1 MKHLSIRIY
10 GSVQG
15 VFFRY
20 SAKSQAE
27 KLGIKGLVRNE
38 SDGSVYI
45 EAEGDGAALEKFL
58 EWCRSGPMFASIER
72 VEAEEAPLKNFTE
85 FVIL

>member
-20 SAKSQAE
+20 SAKSQAK
-27 KLGIKGLVRNE
+27 KLGIKGFVRNE
-38 SDGSVYI
+38 SGGSVYI

-58 EWCRSGPMFASIER
+58 EWCRAGPTFADIQN
-72 VEAEEAPLKNFTE
+72 VKIEEAPLKNFTE